1 MSSSKVS
8 TIVED
13 GEDALGRDR
22 VGRVGQDGAEHVGE
36 CVDALALL
44 VLAPPIAKVEDIDQD
59 IDQDLV
65 GIWSIFKI
73 KI

>member
-8 TIVED
+8 LRTEKTRSGGIEL
-13 GEDALGRDR
+13 GELARTAR
-22 VGRVGQDGAEHVGE
+22 SRSGE

-44 VLAPPIAKVEDIDQD
+44 VLAPPIAKVEDIDQA